1 MKIHPGSPC
10 LPQPSLHKPPN
21 QQSPPL
27 TSKPISLSLSLS
39 FSVSVCE
46 RERETLKTYLI
57 QKKIEEKKVTTMYG
71 FSTKFSNSIMRT
83 GIFGGDRIFAAGFVT
98 MDSNLAGLRFFIAMA
113 NAKFWP

>member
-1 MKIHPGSPC
+1 MSLYVWQMLEEYPAVYPSTSQ
-10 LPQPSLHKPPN
+10 LQPLHRE
-21 QQSPPL
+21 L
-27 TSKPISLSLSLS
+27 TLDEGMP
-39 FSVSVCE
+39 
-46 RERETLKTYLI
+46 RETLKTYLI

-113 NAKFWP
+113 SAKFWP